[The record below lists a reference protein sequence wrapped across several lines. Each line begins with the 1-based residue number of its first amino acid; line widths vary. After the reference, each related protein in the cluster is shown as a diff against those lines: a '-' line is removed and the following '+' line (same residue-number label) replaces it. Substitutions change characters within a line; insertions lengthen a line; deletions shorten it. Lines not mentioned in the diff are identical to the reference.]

1 MSTSVAFR
9 TNLEVLLSEEAI
21 QKRVREMGEQITR
34 EFVGRSP
41 HLIAILKGGC
51 VFLSD
56 LIRHI
61 PLPLS
66 LDFLAVSSYGASTK
80 SSGVVRITK
89 DLDHSI
95 EGRDV
100 ILVEDIL
107 DTGLTLS
114 FLQENLLNRRPASLR
129 IAALLN
135 KPSRRIKEVHAN
147 YIGFNIP
154 DRFVVGYGLDVGE
167 KYRNL
172 ADICVVIEP
181 GSNDGS

>member
-1 MSTSVAFR
+1 MSTAVAFR
-9 TNLEVLLSEEAI
+9 ANLEVLLSEETI
-21 QKRVREMGEQITR
+21 QKRVVEMGEQISR
-34 EFVGRSP
+34 EYAGRSP

-89 DLDHSI
+89 DLDQSI

-114 FLQENLLNRRPASLR
+114 FLQENLINRRPASLK

-172 ADICVVIEP
+172 PDICVVVEP
-181 GSNDGS
+181 NSNSGS